1 MGVRARGQGDPYSS
15 VTETTSK
22 QIYVI
27 SRAEKRLNGTLLS
40 NLVGEQSN
48 GSMLTRDILE

>member
-1 MGVRARGQGDPYSS
+1 MGVGARGQGDPYSS